1 MSGAMHQL
9 MDRADKLFCGRGGMS
24 CHNYYCIFPIAI
36 REAVKEI
43 TTSICL
49 YLVAPTPVREWLDM
63 TGKCFTTQSTTPSTD
78 MKQNINNDNKVD
90 NYKKYS
96 QNILTDALRSG
107 NQEVSHDHNLP
118 IPQSI
123 SSVATWCKGFSCS
136 WIFLRSVSMH
146 RSCLTQTQQVVFTN
160 VQMPPCVAIKY
171 SEASGFEQ

>member
-1 MSGAMHQL
+1 
-9 MDRADKLFCGRGGMS
+9 MS
-24 CHNYYCIFPIAI
+24 CHNGYCIFPISV
-36 REAVKEI
+36 RQDVKET
-43 TTSICL
+43 TTSFCL
-49 YLVAPTPVREWLDM
+49 YLVAPTSVREWLDRI
-63 TGKCFTTQSTTPSTD
+63 GKCFATQSTAPSID

-90 NYKKYS
+90 NYKIYS
-96 QNILTDALRSG
+96 QNILIDARISG

-146 RSCLTQTQQVVFTN
+146 RSWLTKTQEVVFTN
-160 VQMPPCVAIKY
+160 VQIPSCVAVKY